1 MNNVTENLVAI
12 KPLAVINVLKKL
24 DRVSLSHAYKNSQ
37 RGVSPKRRIPRTYTS
52 STGWT
57 CESVDRNGQRAVTI
71 NGHVW
76 TPAEAVRLSYRT
88 NGYNYQSDLEIAQTP
103 IVLDALKSAG
113 FTVTEMG
120 NGYFLVK
127 KEAN

>member
-24 DRVSLSHAYKNSQ
+24 DRVSLSHRYKSQ
-37 RGVSPKRRIPRTYTS
+37 SGVSRKRRLPRMYSHT
-52 STGWT
+52 TGWAT
-57 CESVDRNGQRAVTI
+57 ESVASNGNPALTI
-71 NGHVW
+71 NGRVYA
-76 TPAEAVRLSYRT
+76 PAEAVKLYFRH
-88 NGYNYQSDLEIAQTP
+88 NGYKSLVEREIEQTP

-113 FTVTEMG
+113 FTVTEIR